1 MLRKFA
7 FPFEKLLRIK
17 NYRTKEAQ
25 RALSQSLK
33 ILQTRMNDLGTLQAN
48 ETKEK
53 KLMHHQLR
61 KPRVV
66 IERINAS
73 LRYLENNQSEI
84 IFCSDDIR
92 KLETD
97 VESKRGLLIA
107 ASREEEKFKKYRE
120 RTVEKYKL
128 RQNREMNKQIDETAS
143 RMRKTIVGENVLS
156 SRK

>member
-7 FPFEKLLRIK
+7 FPFEKLLKIK

-33 ILQTRMNDLGTLQAN
+33 ILQTRMNDLSALQAN
-48 ETKEK
+48 ETREK
-53 KLMHHQLR
+53 KHMGYQLR

-66 IERINAS
+66 IEPINIS
-73 LRYLENNQSEI
+73 LRYLANNQAEI
-84 IFCSDDIR
+84 IFCNDDIR

-97 VESKRGLLIA
+97 VESKRGLLVA

-120 RTVEKYKL
+120 KTIEKYKL

-143 RMRKTIVGENVLS
+143 RMRKIIVGENILS